1 TTDTNSSNWATSW
14 FNPEYNINRGVK
26 SLSDNLLLI
35 KSNFPGCSNEQY
47 MLMALGAYNS
57 GQRAIDGCG
66 EWNDRADEYITNV
79 TTHHRILSQM
89 VNILNAD

>member
-47 MLMALGAYNS
+47 TLMALGAYNS
-57 GQRAIDGCG
+57 GEGAIDGCG
-66 EWNDRADEYITNV
+66 EWNDRADEYITHL
-79 TTHHRILSQM
+79 TERYRTLSQL
-89 VNILNAD
+89 VNNLHPN